1 MNFNLGW
8 SLDMLGAWKMA
19 RSYGRGENLGA
30 L

>member
-8 SLDMLGAWKMA
+8 SLDELGAWKMA
-19 RSYGRGENLGA
+19 RSFVRGENLGE